1 MKKKLIRI
9 SFFLLLIVLF
19 TFLEWQISVE
29 EKKICEPGVNGPKAH
44 IAIGR

>member
-9 SFFLLLIVLF
+9 SFFLLLIALF
-19 TFLEWQISVE
+19 TFLEWQIREE
-29 EKKICEPGVNGPKAH
+29 EKGIQHTSKEPVAH

>member
-9 SFFLLLIVLF
+9 SFYLLLVAVF
-19 TFLEWQISVE
+19 VFLEWQISVE
-29 EKKICEPGVNGPKAH
+29 EKEIKEPVAH